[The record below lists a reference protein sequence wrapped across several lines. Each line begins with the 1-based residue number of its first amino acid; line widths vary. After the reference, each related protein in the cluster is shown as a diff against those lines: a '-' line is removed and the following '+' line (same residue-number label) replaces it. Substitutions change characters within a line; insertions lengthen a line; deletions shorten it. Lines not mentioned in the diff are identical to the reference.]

1 MPLNQTHNY
10 QKIQTVLEYI
20 QEKYTAQPSLEELA
34 KVVNLSPAH
43 FQRLF
48 SEWVGTSPKKFLQ
61 YTTLTHAKRLLKHQ
75 QLTLFDATNQL
86 GLSPPSRLH
95 DLFVQIEGMKPAE
108 YKQGGSGLTITY
120 QFATS
125 PFGEVLVANTEK
137 GICTLVFIEAQQT
150 ALDKLRQQFPNANL
164 IAQSTPMQ
172 MDALALFEPM
182 QQTLKPL
189 RLHLKGSKF
198 QINVWQALLT
208 IPMGSLISYGK
219 IASIIEHPKAARAV
233 GTAIGQNPVA
243 YLIPCHRVIQSSGLL
258 GGYMCGV

>member
-1 MPLNQTHNY
+1 
-10 QKIQTVLEYI
+10 
-20 QEKYTAQPSLEELA
+20 
-34 KVVNLSPAH
+34 
-43 FQRLF
+43 
-48 SEWVGTSPKKFLQ
+48 
-61 YTTLTHAKRLLKHQ
+61 
-75 QLTLFDATNQL
+75 
-86 GLSPPSRLH
+86 
-95 DLFVQIEGMKPAE
+95 
-108 YKQGGSGLTITY
+108 
-120 QFATS
+120 
-125 PFGEVLVANTEK
+125 
-137 GICTLVFIEAQQT
+137 
-150 ALDKLRQQFPNANL
+150 
-164 IAQSTPMQ
+164 MQ